1 MHRLKSLK
9 SNHFTNYLF
18 HLMMT
23 AYNDY
28 ISNEK
33 KYIEQLNK
41 LDAVEKINSSSKSQ
55 KTNKKIINN
64 LYPRKFKSKKKLDY
78 HFKYKAPQF
87 NNFTKRNFINR
98 NFYDKSQD
106 QDKDK
111 MSENVSLNILSD
123 RKKEKKNN
131 EINESKEK
139 DINQNDFEY
148 KVKYDPIK
156 ISNNFIKFNAGKE
169 YSKLS
174 QKLEKNNENE
184 KNKEINN
191 KSKMKLS
198 KNNLKNSIIE
208 GYFGRKIKSDMPFL
222 FDISATFYNNYS
234 NKSEKGRHEVVL
246 NELNKLKAFIIND
259 PKNKIQIF
267 KNFLIR
273 FNFNNI
279 EELINEE
286 IISICDFIC
295 KNDNDILFHLI
306 KPYLKPKDI
315 ISDLINNLKFIIRD
329 KKDII
334 LDKSNERFDSQEMF
348 NDGDDSL
355 IKTKIDKNIKNK
367 KPQIKNLIKSKKMSK
382 TQNYF
387 YNKMQRETYISPFF
401 IPFKSHRIKEN
412 NSKNNNIVN
421 LDDTNSK
428 LKLLS
433 YQKQIQ
439 LPDRHFSL
447 DNNLLINEISKEIRT
462 LKENFDKS
470 ISGSQ
475 LNKFSKLKKKGFSQS
490 PIDDN
495 KKHSEL
501 KITDDDNIFSK
512 TCIKFIKKQQ
522 QNKRKNENDKS
533 NIKII
538 SLNKKQI
545 EKIKDMISNSKT
557 VNKKIDKNL
566 EKKLDEINERM
577 YYKAINY
584 EFGYKQI
591 KDLYKI
597 TEVAAINFAKKRKF
611 DKMRLNFLKE

>member
-1 MHRLKSLK
+1 MNRLKSLK

-28 ISNEK
+28 ITNEK

-41 LDAVEKINSSSKSQ
+41 LDAVEKKNSNSKSQ
-55 KTNKKIINN
+55 KTNTKIINN
-64 LYPRKFKSKKKLDY
+64 IYPRKFKSKKKLDY

-87 NNFTKRNFINR
+87 NNFSKKNFINR
-98 NFYDKSQD
+98 DFYDQSKD

-123 RKKEKKNN
+123 KKKEKKNN
-131 EINESKEK
+131 ENNESKEK

-184 KNKEINN
+184 KNKEVNN

-198 KNNLKNSIIE
+198 KNNIKNSIIE
-208 GYFGRKIKSDMPFL
+208 GYFGRKTKSDMPFL

-234 NKSEKGRHEVVL
+234 NKSEKVRHEVIL

-273 FNFNNI
+273 FNYNNI
-279 EELINEE
+279 EELTDEE

-295 KNDNDILFHLI
+295 RNDNDILFHLI
-306 KPYLKPKDI
+306 KPYFKPKDI

-334 LDKSNERFDSQEMF
+334 LDKSNERLDSQEMF
-348 NDGDDSL
+348 NNNDDSL

-367 KPQIKNLIKSKKMSK
+367 KPQIKNINKSKKMSK

-401 IPFKSHRIKEN
+401 IPFKSHRVKEN
-412 NSKNNNIVN
+412 ISKNKNIVN

-439 LPDRHFSL
+439 LPDRHYSL
-447 DNNLLINEISKEIRT
+447 DNNLLINEIAKEIRT

-470 ISGSQ
+470 IQGNQ
-475 LNKFSKLKKKGFSQS
+475 LNKLSTLKNKGFSLS
-490 PIDDN
+490 PIGDK

-501 KITDDDNIFSK
+501 KNTDNDNIFSK
-512 TCIKFIKKQQ
+512 TCIKYIKKQE
-522 QNKRKNENDKS
+522 KKYENDKS

-545 EKIKDMISNSKT
+545 EKLKGMISNSKT
-557 VNKKIDKNL
+557 INKKIDKNFD
-566 EKKLDEINERM
+566 KKLDEINERM

-591 KDLYKI
+591 KELYKI
-597 TEVAAINFAKKRKF
+597 TEVAALNFAKKRKF
-611 DKMRLNFLKE
+611 DKMKLNFLKE

>member
-28 ISNEK
+28 ITNEK

-41 LDAVEKINSSSKSQ
+41 LDAVEKKNSNSKSQ
-55 KTNKKIINN
+55 KTNTKIINN
-64 LYPRKFKSKKKLDY
+64 IYPRKFKSKKKLDY

-87 NNFTKRNFINR
+87 NNFSKRNFINR
-98 NFYDKSQD
+98 DFYDKSKE

-131 EINESKEK
+131 ENNESKEK

-184 KNKEINN
+184 KNKEVNN

-198 KNNLKNSIIE
+198 KNNIKNSIIE
-208 GYFGRKIKSDMPFL
+208 GYFGRKTKSNMPFL

-234 NKSEKGRHEVVL
+234 NKSEKVRHEVIL

-273 FNFNNI
+273 FNYNNI
-279 EELINEE
+279 EELTIEE
-286 IISICDFIC
+286 IRSICDFISGT
-295 KNDNDILFHLI
+295 DNDILFHLI
-306 KPYLKPKDI
+306 KPYFKSKDI

-334 LDKSNERFDSQEMF
+334 LDKSNERLDSQEMF
-348 NDGDDSL
+348 NNNDDSL

-367 KPQIKNLIKSKKMSK
+367 KPQIKNINKSKKMSK

-401 IPFKSHRIKEN
+401 IPFKSHRVKEN
-412 NSKNNNIVN
+412 ISKNKNIVN

-439 LPDRHFSL
+439 LPDRHYSL
-447 DNNLLINEISKEIRT
+447 DNNLLINEIAKEIRT

-470 ISGSQ
+470 IQGNQ
-475 LNKFSKLKKKGFSQS
+475 LNKLSTLKNKGFSLS
-490 PIDDN
+490 PIGDK

-501 KITDDDNIFSK
+501 KNTDNDNIFSK
-512 TCIKFIKKQQ
+512 TCIKYIKKQE
-522 QNKRKNENDKS
+522 KKYENDKS

-545 EKIKDMISNSKT
+545 EKLKGMISNSKT
-557 VNKKIDKNL
+557 INKKIDKNFD
-566 EKKLDEINERM
+566 KKLDEINERM

-591 KDLYKI
+591 KELYKI
-597 TEVAAINFAKKRKF
+597 TEVAALNFAKKRKF
-611 DKMRLNFLKE
+611 DKMKLNFLKE

>member
-28 ISNEK
+28 ITNEK

-41 LDAVEKINSSSKSQ
+41 LDAVEKKNSNSKSQ
-55 KTNKKIINN
+55 KTNTKIINTI
-64 LYPRKFKSKKKLDY
+64 YPRKFKSKKKLDY

-87 NNFTKRNFINR
+87 NNFSKKNFINR
-98 NFYDKSQD
+98 DFYDQSKD

-123 RKKEKKNN
+123 KKKEKKNN
-131 EINESKEK
+131 ENNESKEK

-184 KNKEINN
+184 KNKEVNN

-198 KNNLKNSIIE
+198 KNNIKNSIIE
-208 GYFGRKIKSDMPFL
+208 GYFGRKTKSNMPFL

-234 NKSEKGRHEVVL
+234 NKSEKVRHEVIL

-273 FNFNNI
+273 FNYNNI
-279 EELINEE
+279 EELTDEE

-295 KNDNDILFHLI
+295 RNDNDILFHLI
-306 KPYLKPKDI
+306 KPYFKPKDI

-334 LDKSNERFDSQEMF
+334 LDKSNERLDSQEMF
-348 NDGDDSL
+348 NNNDDSL

-367 KPQIKNLIKSKKMSK
+367 KPQIKNINKSKKMSK

-401 IPFKSHRIKEN
+401 IPFKSHRVKEN
-412 NSKNNNIVN
+412 ISKNNNLVN

-439 LPDRHFSL
+439 LPYRHYSL
-447 DNNLLINEISKEIRT
+447 DNNLLINEIAKEIRT

-470 ISGSQ
+470 ISGNQ
-475 LNKFSKLKKKGFSQS
+475 LNKQSTLKKKGFSLS
-490 PIDDN
+490 PISDK

-501 KITDDDNIFSK
+501 KNIDNDNIFSK
-512 TCIKFIKKQQ
+512 TCIKYIKKQE
-522 QNKRKNENDKS
+522 KKNENDKS

-545 EKIKDMISNSKT
+545 EKLKGMISNSKT
-557 VNKKIDKNL
+557 INKKIDKNFD
-566 EKKLDEINERM
+566 KKLDEINERM

-591 KDLYKI
+591 KELYKI
-597 TEVAAINFAKKRKF
+597 TEVAALNFAKKRKF
-611 DKMRLNFLKE
+611 DKMKLNFLKE